1 MTDVLDTVPQ
11 ADRIDTGVVNVLA
24 ISEGLSQAVADTYR
38 LLFKSHAYHWNVE
51 GPLFYS
57 LHTLTEAQYQDLFA
71 AADELAE
78 RIRALGQLAPATFD
92 ELTKMSTI
100 KDLKS
105 MPSAQEMIED
115 LASDHEML
123 AKKMHA
129 VAELAEK
136 HKDIVTADMVT
147 ARSGTHEKAAWML
160 RATAS

>member
-1 MTDVLDTVPQ
+1 MSAVMDVTPKTDK
-11 ADRIDTGVVNVLA
+11 IDTGVKDPKA
-24 ISEGLSQAVADTYR
+24 IAKALGEALADTYR